1 MPTYDYKCAN
11 CGHVVEV
18 VRGVNEAG
26 PTVCPECGGLLRKQM
41 SAPAIH
47 FRGTG
52 WAKKDA
58 RQAIAARA
66 GKTESGESLKS
77 GESGKPGESGKA
89 GVAAESGGS
98 SGSDVGEKSGEKDS
112 GSGREKDG
120 RSGGASGGKDSGKAK
135 AGSSA
140 AASGKE

>member
-77 GESGKPGESGKA
+77 GESGKSGDSRKSKESAVEGT
-89 GVAAESGGS
+89 GTGS
-98 SGSDVGEKSGEKDS
+98 TTGTSDKGGEKD
-112 GSGREKDG
+112 
-120 RSGGASGGKDSGKAK
+120 GGKGK
-135 AGSSA
+135 AGSSI

>member
-77 GESGKPGESGKA
+77 GKTESGESLKSG
-89 GVAAESGGS
+89 GVAAEGSG
-98 SGSDVGEKSGEKDS
+98 SGSDAGDKSGDKEA
-112 GSGREKDG
+112 GSGREKDD
-120 RSGGASGGKDSGKAK
+120 RSGSASGGKDSGKSK

>member
-77 GESGKPGESGKA
+77 AESGKSGESGKSKEGASEGGAA
-89 GVAAESGGS
+89 GSTRTG
-98 SGSDVGEKSGEKDS
+98 DKSGD
-112 GSGREKDG
+112 KDG
-120 RSGGASGGKDSGKAK
+120 GKSKA
-135 AGSSA
+135 ASSA
-140 AASGKE
+140 AAAGKE

>member
-26 PTVCPECGGLLRKQM
+26 PTVCPVCGGLLRKQM

-77 GESGKPGESGKA
+77 AESGKSGESGKSKEVASEGGAAGSATGSG
-89 GVAAESGGS
+89 
-98 SGSDVGEKSGEKDS
+98 DKSGEKD
-112 GSGREKDG
+112 
-120 RSGGASGGKDSGKAK
+120 GGKSK

-140 AASGKE
+140 AASGKG

>member
-77 GESGKPGESGKA
+77 AESGKSGESGKSKEGASEGGAA
-89 GVAAESGGS
+89 GSTTGTG
-98 SGSDVGEKSGEKDS
+98 DKSGD
-112 GSGREKDG
+112 
-120 RSGGASGGKDSGKAK
+120 KDSGKSK
-135 AGSSA
+135 AASSA
-140 AASGKE
+140 AAAGKE

>member
-1 MPTYDYKCAN
+1 MPTYDYKCTN

-58 RQAIAARA
+58 RQAVAARA

-77 GESGKPGESGKA
+77 GDSGKSKE
-89 GVAAESGGS
+89 VAAESTGGS
-98 SGSDVGEKSGEKDS
+98 ATGTGDKSGEKDS
-112 GSGREKDG
+112 GKS
-120 RSGGASGGKDSGKAK
+120 KA
-135 AGSSA
+135 ASSA
-140 AASGKE
+140 AAAGKE

>member
-77 GESGKPGESGKA
+77 AESGKSGESGKSKEVASEGGAAGSATGSG
-89 GVAAESGGS
+89 
-98 SGSDVGEKSGEKDS
+98 DKSGEKD
-112 GSGREKDG
+112 
-120 RSGGASGGKDSGKAK
+120 GGKSK

-140 AASGKE
+140 AASGKG

>member
-58 RQAIAARA
+58 RQAVAARA

-77 GESGKPGESGKA
+77 GESGKSA
-89 GVAAESGGS
+89 GAAAEGG
-98 SGSDVGEKSGEKDS
+98 GS
-112 GSGREKDG
+112 GSGSGDKGGEKERGSAGEKGGGSDRG
-120 RSGGASGGKDSGKAK
+120 SGSGSGGGTDSGKGK
-135 AGSSA
+135 AASSA
-140 AASGKE
+140 AASAKE

>member
-77 GESGKPGESGKA
+77 GEAGKSGESGKSKE
-89 GVAAESGGS
+89 VAAEGGGS
-98 SGSDVGEKSGEKDS
+98 STAAPDKAGAKDS
-112 GSGREKDG
+112 KS
-120 RSGGASGGKDSGKAK
+120 KAP
-135 AGSSA
+135 A
-140 AASGKE
+140 AASASGND

>member
-58 RQAIAARA
+58 RQAIAARS

-77 GESGKPGESGKA
+77 GESAKSDGKD
-89 GVAAESGGS
+89 GGT
-98 SGSDVGEKSGEKDS
+98 GS
-112 GSGREKDG
+112 GSGTGDKDGGTSSGTSTGDKDG
-120 RSGGASGGKDSGKAK
+120 RAGSTGRGKDGTAGKA
-135 AGSSA
+135 ASSA
-140 AASGKE
+140 AAAGKE

>member
-58 RQAIAARA
+58 RQAVAARA

-77 GESGKPGESGKA
+77 GESGKAG

-98 SGSDVGEKSGEKDS
+98 SSSDAGEQSGDKDS

-135 AGSSA
+135 TGSSA
-140 AASGKE
+140 AGSGKE

>member
-1 MPTYDYKCAN
+1 MPTYDYKCTN
-11 CGHVVEV
+11 CGHVVEAV
-18 VRGVNEAG
+18 HGVNQPG

-66 GKTESGESLKS
+66 GKHESGESLK
-77 GESGKPGESGKA
+77 PGESGKSKEVA
-89 GVAAESGGS
+89 GDGSGG
-98 SGSDVGEKSGEKDS
+98 GTGTADKSA
-112 GSGREKDG
+112 EKDG
-120 RSGGASGGKDSGKAK
+120 GKSKA
-135 AGSSA
+135 ASSA

>member
-66 GKTESGESLKS
+66 GKTESGDSLKS
-77 GESGKPGESGKA
+77 GESGKSGDSGKSAESGKSKEGAA
-89 GVAAESGGS
+89 GGGQGISTGAA
-98 SGSDVGEKSGEKDS
+98 DKSGD
-112 GSGREKDG
+112 KDG
-120 RSGGASGGKDSGKAK
+120 GKSQ
-135 AGSSA
+135 AGSSV

>member
-58 RQAIAARA
+58 RQAVAARA

-77 GESGKPGESGKA
+77 GEAGKSGESGKSKEGA
-89 GVAAESGGS
+89 SDGSGG
-98 SGSDVGEKSGEKDS
+98 GTTIGTGDKGGEKDS
-112 GSGREKDG
+112 GKS
-120 RSGGASGGKDSGKAK
+120 K
-135 AGSSA
+135 AGSSV

>member
-58 RQAIAARA
+58 RQAIAART
-66 GKTESGESLKS
+66 GKTESGESA
-77 GESGKPGESGKA
+77 KPGIAADGSG
-89 GVAAESGGS
+89 SGGS
-98 SGSDVGEKSGEKDS
+98 DAGDKGGEKDR
-112 GSGREKDG
+112 GAGGEKDG
-120 RSGGASGGKDSGKAK
+120 HAGGASGGKDGPKSKN
-135 AGSSA
+135 GSSV
-140 AASGKE
+140 AASRKG